1 MCVLTYTHMITTF
14 AEMKQLELTP
24 GQSLALEQIRNLE
37 AQVTTIKK
45 ETSAIYADKAART
58 STRLKKSESE
68 RVAFL
73 NGQLEIVSAN
83 LDALSKHY
91 ADSIK
96 DDLRRHI
103 MDNYTIPVLKSAGL
117 LHHLDLDN
125 RNKNESLHSDSYYSL
140 SLASAH
146 CRVRFSLGTYGEL
159 RDVEFNTEENPE
171 TGGRSWY
178 SIVRTWRAKELNA
191 VFLGQ
196 YNISVSSMHIS
207 PGDDGHKIANLLG
220 KVVNICDCFNNAVPT
235 ATGISYITH
244 RLSSDELERIKT
256 SYAIRATA
264 E

>member
-1 MCVLTYTHMITTF
+1 MITTF

-24 GQSLALEQIRNLE
+24 GQALALEQIRNLE
-37 AQVTTIKK
+37 AQVITIKK
-45 ETSAIYADKAART
+45 ETSDIYADKAARN
-58 STRLKKSESE
+58 STRLKKSEGE
-68 RVAFL
+68 RIAFL
-73 NGQLEIVSAN
+73 NGQLEIVTAN

-96 DDLRRHI
+96 SDLRRHI

-125 RNKNESLHSDSYYSL
+125 RDKNESLFSDKYYSL

-146 CRVRFSLGTYGEL
+146 CRVRFSLGTWGEL
-159 RDVEFNTEENPE
+159 RDVEFNTEENE
-171 TGGRSWY
+171 TGSRSWY
-178 SIVRTWRAKELNA
+178 SIARTFRAKDLNS

-196 YNISVSSMHIS
+196 YNISVSSMQIPCS
-207 PGDDGHKIANLLG
+207 DEGHRIANLLG
-220 KVVNICDCFNNAVPT
+220 KVINICDCFNSAVPT

-244 RLSSDELERIKT
+244 RLDEGYLERIKT
-256 SYAIRATA
+256 SYEKRATA

>member
-1 MCVLTYTHMITTF
+1 MITTF

>member
-1 MCVLTYTHMITTF
+1 
-14 AEMKQLELTP
+14 LELTP

>member
-1 MCVLTYTHMITTF
+1 MCVLTTHMITTF

-24 GQSLALEQIRNLE
+24 GQALALEQIRNLE
-37 AQVTTIKK
+37 AQVITIKK
-45 ETSAIYADKAART
+45 ETSAIYADKAARA

-68 RVAFL
+68 RLAFL
-73 NGQLEIVSAN
+73 NGQLEIVTAN

-96 DDLRRHI
+96 SDLRRHI

-125 RNKNESLHSDSYYSL
+125 RDRNDSLHSDSYYSL

-171 TGGRSWY
+171 IGGRSWY
-178 SIVRTWRAKELNA
+178 SIVRTWRAKELNN

-196 YNISVSSMHIS
+196 YNISVSSMQIPCS
-207 PGDDGHKIANLLG
+207 DEGHRLANLLG
-220 KVVNICDCFNNAVPT
+220 KVINICDCFNNAVPT

-244 RLSSDELERIKT
+244 RLTSDELERIKT
-256 SYAIRATA
+256 SYEKRATA